1 MIRLPIFDLRIT
13 TRGKAERSEANYVNI
28 MKKIL
33 VTGANGQLGSEL
45 KELASQYAQFEW
57 VFADRSVLDLS
68 DLESI
73 SNTLDGIQP
82 HIIINC
88 AAYTAVDRA
97 EMETELADVLNH
109 QAVAV
114 LARWAQ
120 FNECQLLHI
129 STDYVFD
136 GNSSAALTEEAT
148 TAPINVYG
156 QTKLAGEHACLREN
170 PNAIVIRTS
179 WVYSRFGNNFVKTM
193 SRLMQER
200 DSLNVVNDQI
210 GSPTYAADLA
220 QAILTIITHPNWR
233 SGIYHYS
240 NEGEIS
246 WYEFALAIQQIGG
259 WDCAI
264 SGIPSSNYPTPA
276 QRPHYSLLDKSKIA
290 TTFGV
295 VVPEYRESLERCMKA

>member
-1 MIRLPIFDLRIT
+1 
-13 TRGKAERSEANYVNI
+13 

-45 KELASQYAQFEW
+45 KELASDYSQFEW

-73 SNTLDGIQP
+73 SNTLDRIQP
-82 HIIINC
+82 QIIINC
-88 AAYTAVDRA
+88 AAYTAVDKA
-97 EMETELADVLNH
+97 ETETEMADLLNH
-109 QAVAV
+109 QAVGV
-114 LARWAQ
+114 MAQ
-120 FNECQLLHI
+120 WSAANACRLVHV

-136 GNSSAALTEEAT
+136 GNSSTALTEEAPT
-148 TAPINVYG
+148 GPINVYG
-156 QTKLAGEHACLREN
+156 QTKLAGEQACLRAN
-170 PNAIVIRTS
+170 PDAIVVRTS

-200 DSLNVVNDQI
+200 DSLTIVNDQI

-220 QAILTIITHPNWR
+220 QAILTIVTHPHWQA
-233 SGIYHYS
+233 GIYHFS

-246 WYEFALAIQQIGG
+246 WYEFAVAIQEIGG
-259 WDCAI
+259 FDCAL
-264 SGIPSSNYPTPA
+264 SGIPSSDYPTPA

-295 VVPEYRESLERCMKA
+295 VVPGYRESLEQCMKA

>member
-1 MIRLPIFDLRIT
+1 
-13 TRGKAERSEANYVNI
+13 

-45 KELASQYAQFEW
+45 RELSRNYSQFEW

-73 SNTLDGIQP
+73 SNTLDRIQP
-82 HIIINC
+82 QIIINC
-88 AAYTAVDRA
+88 AAYTAVDKA
-97 EMETELADVLNH
+97 ETETELADLLNH
-109 QAVAV
+109 QAVGV
-114 LARWAQ
+114 LSQWSANHDCR
-120 FNECQLLHI
+120 LVHV
-129 STDYVFD
+129 STDYVFE
-136 GNSSAALTEEAT
+136 GNSSTALTEEAST
-148 TAPINVYG
+148 GPINVYG
-156 QTKLAGEHACLREN
+156 QTKLAGEQACLREN

-220 QAILTIITHPNWR
+220 QAILTIITHSNWQA
-233 SGIYHYS
+233 GIYHFS

-246 WYEFALAIQQIGG
+246 WYEFAVAIQEIGG
-259 WDCAI
+259 FDCAL
-264 SGIPSSNYPTPA
+264 SGIPSSDYPTPA
-276 QRPHYSLLDKSKIA
+276 QRPHYSLLDKSKIT

-295 VVPEYRESLERCMKA
+295 VVPGYRESLEKCMGLLRIDAN

>member
-1 MIRLPIFDLRIT
+1 
-13 TRGKAERSEANYVNI
+13 

-33 VTGANGQLGSEL
+33 VTGATGQLGSEL
-45 KELASQYAQFEW
+45 KELAPNYPQLEW
-57 VFADRSVLDLS
+57 IFADRNLLDLADITQLNS
-68 DLESI
+68 KLEI
-73 SNTLDGIQP
+73 LKP
-82 HIIINC
+82 EIIINC
-88 AAYTAVDRA
+88 AAHTAVDRA
-97 EMETELADVLNH
+97 ESEPELADVLNH
-109 QAVAV
+109 QAVAIM
-114 LARWAQ
+114 AKWTNENQAQ
-120 FNECQLLHI
+120 FIHI

-136 GNSSAALTEEAT
+136 GNSSFALKEDAPTE
-148 TAPINVYG
+148 PINVYG
-156 QTKLAGEHACLREN
+156 QTKLAGEQACLAAN
-170 PNAIVIRTS
+170 PQAIIIRTS

-220 QAILTIITHPNWR
+220 EAILTIITHPHWQ

-246 WYEFALAIQQIGG
+246 WYEFALAIQEIGG
-259 WDCAI
+259 FDCVI
-264 SGIPSSNYPTPA
+264 SGIPSSDYPTPA

-295 VVPEYRESLERCMKA
+295 VVPGFRESLITCMK

>member
-1 MIRLPIFDLRIT
+1 
-13 TRGKAERSEANYVNI
+13 

-45 KELASQYAQFEW
+45 RELSSNYSQFEW
-57 VFADRSVLDLS
+57 VFADRLVLDLS
-68 DLESI
+68 NLVSI
-73 SNTLDGIQP
+73 SNVLDRIQP
-82 HIIINC
+82 QMIINC
-88 AAYTAVDRA
+88 AAYTAVDKA
-97 EMETELADVLNH
+97 ETETELAQVLNH

-114 LARWAQ
+114 LAQWTHSHSA
-120 FNECQLLHI
+120 QLLHV

-136 GNSSAALTEEAT
+136 GNSSTALTEET
-148 TAPINVYG
+148 PTGPINVYG
-156 QTKLAGEHACLREN
+156 QTKLDGEQACLREN

-179 WVYSRFGNNFVKTM
+179 WLYSRFGNNLVNTFI
-193 SRLMQER
+193 RLMQER

-220 QAILTIITHPNWR
+220 QAILTIITHSHWQA
-233 SGIYHYS
+233 GIYHYS

-264 SGIPSSNYPTPA
+264 SGIPSSDYPTPA

-295 VVPEYRESLERCMKA
+295 MVPDYRKSLEKCMELIRVNSFN

>member
-1 MIRLPIFDLRIT
+1 
-13 TRGKAERSEANYVNI
+13 

-45 KELASQYAQFEW
+45 KELSSHYSQFEW

-68 DLESI
+68 NLTSI
-73 SNTLDGIQP
+73 LKVLDTIQP
-82 HIIINC
+82 QIIINC
-88 AAYTAVDRA
+88 AAYTAVDKA
-97 EMETELADVLNH
+97 EMETELAEVLNH
-109 QAVAV
+109 QAVGILSQWSANHDCRLV
-114 LARWAQ
+114 
-120 FNECQLLHI
+120 HV

-136 GNSSAALTEEAT
+136 GNSNVALTEEAPT
-148 TAPINVYG
+148 GPINVYG
-156 QTKLAGEHACLREN
+156 QTKLAGEQACMSEN
-170 PNAIVIRTS
+170 PEAIVIRTS

-220 QAILTIITHPNWR
+220 QAILTIVTHSNWQA
-233 SGIYHYS
+233 GIYHFS

-246 WYEFALAIQQIGG
+246 WYEFALAIQEIGG
-259 WDCAI
+259 FDCVV
-264 SGIPSSNYPTPA
+264 SGIPSYDYPTPA

-295 VVPEYRESLERCMKA
+295 VVPGYRESLEKCMKA